1 VLKKEYPEIK
11 FIKPGIIVHNLYAK
25 YTIGCYEPVPNED
38 YNPRDYRTVPLQQV
52 ATDILGL
59 PYKEIKPKI
68 TIPNKKSEFEGQKYV
83 CIAIHSTAQCKYWN
97 NPEGWQKVVDYLYKH
112 CPAASGIMIFNST
125 SITPGYEMYGMGDT
139 RKALTDI
146 SGLQLVIEKSA
157 DSLSKTCIP
166 PSKGQ

>member
-1 VLKKEYPEIK
+1 MLVVIANDLPPAVRGRMKLWFIEPRANIFVSGIK
-11 FIKPGIIVHNLYAK
+11 DNLAK
-25 YTIGCYEPVPNED
+25 
-38 YNPRDYRTVPLQQV
+38 
-52 ATDILGL
+52 
-59 PYKEIKPKI
+59 
-68 TIPNKKSEFEGQKYV
+68 
-83 CIAIHSTAQCKYWN
+83 
-97 NPEGWQKVVDYLYKH
+97 KVVDYLYKH